1 MMACRR
7 RERFV
12 SDLQAKPAAGPKK
25 AKTARKKIR
34 RFISVNQTIAAF
46 DSRSIH
52 LVQKLQVSFASPV
65 HVIHLHQKARRQAVM
80 LHDPTRV
87 ARTSINP

>member
-12 SDLQAKPAAGPKK
+12 SDLRAKPAAGPKK

-52 LVQKLQVSFASPV
+52 FGTKATGIFCVSCACHTSTSEGSPPGGD
-65 HVIHLHQKARRQAVM
+65 A
-80 LHDPTRV
+80 P
-87 ARTSINP
+87 